1 MVTGARRSD
10 VERQYLIALARA
22 AGGALIFALPMLM
35 TMEMWSLATYMSG
48 LRLALLLVVFFP
60 ALVAL
65 SHFSGFE
72 PTFELKEDVLDAL
85 AAFAVGFIISFL
97 TLLLFGVIRWR
108 TPLAEMAA
116 MATLQAVPASLGA
129 LLAQSQLGHR
139 PAEVPEQQGPSAYA
153 GDLFIMAIGA
163 LFLAFNLAPTEEM
176 ILIAQKMTPWHT
188 AALAVVS
195 VATMHA
201 FVYAL
206 EFRGQAEFPEG
217 TTFLP
222 VFLRFSVAG
231 YGIALLISA
240 YILWTFG
247 RTGGL
252 APHEILAATTVLGFP
267 AATGAAAARLIL

>member
-1 MVTGARRSD
+1 M
-10 VERQYLIALARA
+10 ALARA

-35 TMEMWSLATYMSG
+35 TMEMWSLALYMSG
-48 LRLALLLVVFFP
+48 WRLAFLTLLFFP

-72 PTFELKEDVLDAL
+72 PTFELQEDVLDAL
-85 AAFAVGFIISFL
+85 AAFAVGFLIS
-97 TLLLFGVIRWR
+97 LLVLILLGVLEIGMSAGEVVA
-108 TPLAEMAA
+108 T
-116 MATLQAVPASLGA
+116 ATLQAVPASLGA
-129 LLAQSQLGHR
+129 LLALGQFGSR
-139 PAEVPEQQGPSAYA
+139 EDQIAQGPRAHRATYRA
-153 GDLFIMAIGA
+153 DLFIMAVGA

-176 ILIAQKMTPWHT
+176 LLIAQKMTPWHT

-195 VATMHA
+195 VSVMHA
-201 FVYAL
+201 FVYAVG
-206 EFRGQAEFPEG
+206 FRGQAEFPEG
-217 TTFLP
+217 ASFVR

-247 RTGGL
+247 RTDGL
-252 APHEILAATTVLGFP
+252 PAGEILSAAVVLAFP